1 MATTMHIRS
10 LEQAPSANDYLTA
23 LQHDEA
29 LRDFQP
35 VPAGQVKLTP
45 GGLLAAGDQTFELA
59 DEARADLA
67 KLARIP
73 APYFEEIDPELRA
86 VNFNGRLPHFLG
98 SEEVLAV
105 TISKDNAVY
114 RVERPRFGQIP
125 ASQAVEAIL
134 EAAPAASISN
144 AIRVIEYERDRR
156 LDVAV
161 IAPTLEAQPRQ
172 GDIVCGGVHLT
183 IEESGAVQVGPESF
197 RLACLNGA
205 MARVCAGG
213 QHRLRR
219 GMGSD
224 SERKFIASL
233 REFAR
238 TAWRDWEH
246 VKRGLEELARK
257 PLDRGDIGP
266 IVHGLRQSPFF
277 ISGRAAGR
285 VEEQLRGH
293 GGDLNFYD
301 LHNAITY
308 VGTHDGEVLPQYRY
322 RLRLGAGQLARG
334 RVGVCQECR
343 RLMIGTAPSPN

>member
-1 MATTMHIRS
+1 MHVKS
-10 LEQAPSANDYLTA
+10 LEQAPSANDYLKE
-23 LQHDEA
+23 LQHDES

-45 GGLLAAGDQTFELA
+45 GGLLAAGDYTLELA
-59 DEARADLA
+59 DNALDDLA

-73 APYFEEIDPELRA
+73 VPYFQQIDPELRA
-86 VNFNGRLPHFLG
+86 VNFNKRLPHFLG

-105 TISKDNAVY
+105 TISNDKAVH
-114 RVERPRFGQIP
+114 RVERPRFGQLP
-125 ASQAVEAIL
+125 PSQAIEAIL
-134 EAAPAASISN
+134 EAVPAASISN
-144 AIRVIEYERDRR
+144 NIRVIEYERDRR

-161 IAPTLEAQPRQ
+161 IAPALEAQPRP
-172 GDIVCGGVHLT
+172 GDIAYGGVHLT
-183 IEESGAVQVGPESF
+183 IEDSGAAQVGPESF
-197 RLACLNGA
+197 RLACSNGA

-246 VKRGLEELARK
+246 VKRGLEELATQ
-257 PLDRGDIGP
+257 PLDRGDIGH
-266 IVHGLRQSPFF
+266 IIHGLRQSPFF

-308 VGTHDGEVLPQYRY
+308 VGTHDSEVLPQYRY

-334 RVGVCQECR
+334 RVGVCHECR
-343 RLMIGTAPSPN
+343 RLMIGAQPSLN